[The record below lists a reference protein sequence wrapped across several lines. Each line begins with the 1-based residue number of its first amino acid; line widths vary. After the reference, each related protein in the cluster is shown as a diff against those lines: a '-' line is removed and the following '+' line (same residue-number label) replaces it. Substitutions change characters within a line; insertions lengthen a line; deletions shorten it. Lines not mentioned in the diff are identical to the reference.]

1 MTLKEL
7 RKSKKLTQ
15 KECAEYL
22 NIPLRTYQNY
32 ENNQSKVETIKYN
45 YIVDKLN
52 KYNYIDEN
60 HGILTIEQ
68 ITITCKNIFDNF
80 DIDYCYLFGSYAKG
94 SATENSDVDLLI
106 STSITGINFYD
117 LIEAIREGLNK
128 KIDALNQQQL
138 NNNIELMN
146 EILKDGIKIYG

>member
-7 RKSKKLTQ
+7 RKLKKLTQ
-15 KECAEYL
+15 KECAKYL

-32 ENNQSKVETIKYN
+32 ENNQLKAGTIKYN
-45 YIVDKLN
+45 YIIDKLN

-106 STSITGINFYD
+106 STPITGINFYD

-128 KIDALNQQQL
+128 KIDALNHQQL
-138 NNNIELMN
+138 SNNTELIN
-146 EILKDGIKIYG
+146 EILRDGIKIYG

>member
-7 RKSKKLTQ
+7 RKLKKLTQ
-15 KECAEYL
+15 KECAKYL

-32 ENNQSKVETIKYN
+32 ENNQSKAGTIKYN
-45 YIVDKLN
+45 YIIDKLN

-94 SATENSDVDLLI
+94 SATEISDVDLLI
-106 STSITGINFYD
+106 STPITGINFYD

-128 KIDALNQQQL
+128 KIDALNHQQL
-138 NNNIELMN
+138 SNNTELIN